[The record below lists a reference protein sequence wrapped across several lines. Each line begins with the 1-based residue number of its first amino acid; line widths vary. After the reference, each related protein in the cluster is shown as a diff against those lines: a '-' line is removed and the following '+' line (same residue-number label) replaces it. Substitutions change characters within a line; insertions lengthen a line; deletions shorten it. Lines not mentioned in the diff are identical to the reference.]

1 VSLSRH
7 PVGPTAVRRLPAPAW
22 KPVGTL
28 AVALTVL
35 LLALA
40 DRYGPHRDELY
51 FVAAGHHLAWGYPD
65 QPSLTPLIAAVADHI
80 AHGNLVVL
88 RLSSALVAGGL
99 VIVSAL
105 TARELGG
112 ARAAQVLTSVVVA
125 TGVVT
130 LVIGHLLTTTSLDVL
145 FWTVVVLLVLRA
157 LRRDDPRWWLW
168 AGVVAGVGF
177 ENKSLLAFLLFA
189 VAVGVVVE
197 PSARHHLTSRWLWA
211 GVVAALLL
219 PLPNVIWE
227 AENCWPQLA
236 LSADINAEDRVATE
250 RVFYV
255 IQQLILFSPLA
266 GVLWVFGLVQLFR
279 NAARRWARPLA
290 TAYVALFVVFLV
302 SGGKGYYLAGIL
314 PTLVAAGCVVLAE
327 LWSTRR
333 LVVAGVA
340 LALFAAVAW
349 PAALPL
355 LPPATFA
362 DSVYSG
368 LGEDQLET
376 IGWPAFAATIHRVLD
391 ALPAAQRR
399 SAVVFTENYGEAGAL
414 TFYGLPA
421 PVFSGHNGWG
431 YWGPPPEGAAP
442 VIVVGYDRPSYDFTG
457 CRRAGRIDNGLGV
470 DNEEQGNVVW
480 VCSSPRGGW
489 QRAWPHL
496 EHLDG

>member
-1 VSLSRH
+1 V
-7 PVGPTAVRRLPAPAW
+7 A
-22 KPVGTL
+22 TL
-28 AVALTVL
+28 AVAVTVF

-65 QPSLTPLIAAVADHI
+65 QPPLTPLIAGLADHI

-88 RLSSALVAGGL
+88 RLPSALVAGGL
-99 VIVSAL
+99 VIVGAL

-112 ARAAQVLTSVVVA
+112 GRAAQALTSVVVA

-130 LVIGHLLTTTSLDVL
+130 MVIGHLLTTTSLDVL
-145 FWTVVVLLVLRA
+145 LWAVVVLLVLRA
-157 LRRDDPRWWLW
+157 LRRDDARCWLW
-168 AGVVAGVGF
+168 AGLVAGVGF
-177 ENKSLLAFLLFA
+177 ENKSLLAFLLA
-189 VAVGVVVE
+189 AVGVAVVLE

-211 GVVAALLL
+211 GVLAALLL
-219 PLPNVIWE
+219 ALPNIVWE
-227 AENCWPQLA
+227 AANGWPQLT
-236 LSADINAEDRVATE
+236 LSADINAEYRVPGE

-279 NAARRWARPLA
+279 NPGLRWARPLG
-290 TAYVALFVVFLV
+290 TAYVVLFVAFLV
-302 SGGKGYYLAGIL
+302 SGGKGYYLAGVL
-314 PTLVAAGCVVLAE
+314 PALAAAGCVVLAE
-327 LWSTRR
+327 RWSTRR
-333 LVVAGVA
+333 LVLAGFA

-355 LPPATFA
+355 LPPATFG
-362 DSVYSG
+362 DSAYAG

-376 IGWPAFAATIHRVLD
+376 IGWPAFVATIRGVID
-391 ALPAAQRR
+391 ALPATERP
-399 SAVVFTENYGEAGAL
+399 SAVVFTQNYGEAGAL
-414 TFYGLPA
+414 AFYGLPA

-431 YWGPPPEGAAP
+431 YWGPPPQGAGP
-442 VIVVGYDRPSYDFTG
+442 VIVVGYDRPAYDFTG
-457 CRRAGRIDNGLGV
+457 CRRAASIDNGLGV

-480 VCSSPRGGW
+480 VCGSPRGGW
-489 QRAWPHL
+489 QRAWPNL